1 MAGGNRLRSWP
12 MKASLADLSFAPL
25 SNIITSV
32 FGTQGRPQLERTPLN
47 GFAPR
52 YLCHF
57 DRNNPA
63 YPALLLPWHHCL
75 FPGSRFGNL
84 ATFAGNPDF
93 VGDDLRR
100 QGYLHAVGDPS
111 GYQNEPA
118 NRNLA
123 THA

>member
-1 MAGGNRLRSWP
+1 MAIGSGHGRRRHHRLICHLLPCLISSHRSSAHRGVHNWREH
-12 MKASLADLSFAPL
+12 L
-25 SNIITSV
+25 
-32 FGTQGRPQLERTPLN
+32 LN

-63 YPALLLPWHHCL
+63 HPALLLPWHHCL
-75 FPGSRFGNL
+75 FLGSRFGNL
-84 ATFAGNPDF
+84 ATFAGNSNF

-123 THA
+123 PYA